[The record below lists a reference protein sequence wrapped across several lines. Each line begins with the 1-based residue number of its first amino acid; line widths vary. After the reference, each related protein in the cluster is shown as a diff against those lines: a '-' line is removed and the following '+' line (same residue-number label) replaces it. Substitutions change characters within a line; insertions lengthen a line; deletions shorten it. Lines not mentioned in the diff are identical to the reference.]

1 MRFPG
6 AIEPGTVSDELFGMP
21 DFFPTLCGLAG
32 VPVPRSVEGHD
43 LSSAL
48 STGAGSGS
56 GGSQRSVSQE
66 ALLLMNFSK
75 YYDWFVDGAEWR
87 GLRTKSWTYCEWLDG
102 RIELFDLVEDPLQ
115 MRNLADDLGYG
126 AQRSE
131 LATAL
136 RDLQTVRGD
145 ELVSCSSWKHWLD
158 EQRRVVRN
166 GYGELS
172 HPESI
177 PDWSLLA

>member
-1 MRFPG
+1 
-6 AIEPGTVSDELFGMP
+6 MP

-56 GGSQRSVSQE
+56 GGSQGTVSQE

-87 GLRTKSWTYCEWLDG
+87 GLRTKSWTYCEWLGG

-115 MRNLADDLGYG
+115 MRNLADFGVPIVDG
-126 AQRSE
+126 AAGLRRCRS
-131 LATAL
+131 A
-136 RDLQTVRGD
+136 R
-145 ELVSCSSWKHWLD
+145 
-158 EQRRVVRN
+158 
-166 GYGELS
+166 
-172 HPESI
+172 
-177 PDWSLLA
+177 